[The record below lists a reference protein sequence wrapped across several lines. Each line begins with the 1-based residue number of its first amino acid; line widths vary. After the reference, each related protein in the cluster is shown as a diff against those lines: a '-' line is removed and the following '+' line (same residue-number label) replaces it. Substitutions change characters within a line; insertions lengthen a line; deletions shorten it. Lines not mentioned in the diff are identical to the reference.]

1 MIVLD
6 TNVVSALMRRN
17 PEPKVVAWLD
27 GLPAES
33 VWTTA
38 ITVFEVQFGL
48 ALLVPSRRRRQL
60 EEAFARALE
69 EDLEHRILPFD
80 QSAARVAGAMAAK
93 RRRAGRSV
101 EIRDALIAGIV
112 AARKA
117 SLATGNGRHFE
128 GLDLPVIDP
137 WSAS

>member
-6 TNVVSALMRRN
+6 TNVVSALMRRDPN
-17 PEPKVVAWLD
+17 PKVVAWLD

-48 ALLVPSRRRRQL
+48 AILTPGRRRRQL
-60 EEAFARALE
+60 EEAFARAIE
-69 EDLEHRILPFD
+69 DDLEHRILPFD
-80 QSAARVAGAMAAK
+80 QSAAQAAGAMAARK
-93 RRRAGRSV
+93 RRAGRPV

-117 SLATGNGRHFE
+117 SLATHNIRHFD
-128 GLDLPVIDP
+128 GLDLPLIDP
-137 WSAS
+137 WSA